1 MRERE
6 RMEMAQMRREDDD
19 MIEPS
24 KAARS
29 GYRGDTIMEIMND
42 GGDDTVDLYNAS
54 ASGCTTTL
62 NNLINKDPHILHKI
76 SLTPFSE
83 TPLHISALLGHLDF
97 TKTLLAQNSC
107 LASELDYHKRSP
119 LHLASAEGHIE
130 IVQELLH
137 AYEDA
142 CLILDQDGKIPLHYA
157 AMRGRVDVVKKLIV
171 VRPDSTQVVLRGKET
186 VLHLCVKYNQLEPL
200 KLLVESRSEDGH
212 FLNSKNSEG
221 GNTILHLAVM
231 LKQIEVSFHL
241 FLEYTW
247 KLNYVKFIL
256 PIHP

>member
-1 MRERE
+1 
-6 RMEMAQMRREDDD
+6 MRREDDD
-19 MIEPS
+19 LIEPS
-24 KAARS
+24 EAGRS

-42 GGDDTVDLYNAS
+42 GGDDIVDLYNAS
-54 ASGCTTTL
+54 ASGSTTIL

-97 TKTLLAQNSC
+97 TKTLLAQNPC
-107 LASELDYHKRSP
+107 LASELDYYKRSP
-119 LHLASAEGHIE
+119 LHLASAKGHIE
-130 IVQELLH
+130 IVQALLH
-137 AYEDA
+137 AYEGA
-142 CLILDQDGKIPLHYA
+142 CLIPDQDGKIPLHYA
-157 AMRGRVDVVKKLIV
+157 AMRGRVDVMKKLIV
-171 VRPDSTQVVLRGKET
+171 VRPDSTRVLVSGKET

-200 KLLVESRSEDGH
+200 KLLVESTSEDGH

-221 GNTILHLAVM
+221 GITILHLAVT
-231 LKQIEVSFHL
+231 LKQIEASFHL

-256 PIHP
+256 PASIGQ